1 MTPQE
6 QSKCQVSLREWQLKS
21 IPKKCIMPPK
31 ARAKNGAWTQR
42 WWENQ
47 KRRKPV
53 FSLLRNQCCS
63 PTIEIEWEIAVDEI
77 SCYFYQS
84 FTAQSI
90 NNTSCIYKAFV
101 FQHSTICIEPTRF
114 ENIYGIWPLFTKDEF
129 HRQKKSQNMSLFKY
143 SASTCNCS
151 IMLLLCDRSNMRH
164 YNEIRSKCHIQK
176 TIKQEEPPK

>member
-6 QSKCQVSLREWQLKS
+6 QSKCQVSLWEWQLKS

-101 FQHSTICIEPTRF
+101 FQHSTICIEPTQF

-129 HRQKKSQNMSLFKY
+129 HRKKVKIWAYLNIQHLR
-143 SASTCNCS
+143 A
-151 IMLLLCDRSNMRH
+151 IVQLCCFFVTDLTWGITMKSEANATYR
-164 YNEIRSKCHIQK
+164 K
-176 TIKQEEPPK
+176 P